1 MSLWNRLFGGSRGKA
16 YVSLRCAE
24 CGIVYTL
31 GVDTIC
37 VSDSELMG
45 WLTGG
50 GATVM
55 GKLSSETPMLAKASP
70 DHKSIPGDKERILKL
85 APKHG
90 WQCKCHKKN
99 RWQPIS
105 N

>member
-1 MSLWNRLFGGSRGKA
+1 MSLWNRLFDGSRGNA

-37 VSDSELMG
+37 VTDSDLLG